1 MTARRFL
8 LAALLAAPAGAGE
21 VAPES
26 YGLHKL
32 RAASAAAAEPAAPSA
47 FQARL
52 KWFTAGTALPKND
65 AARRALGDAAPFRH
79 NADLRLM
86 WRRDFRGLRLTA
98 EHAVTALRDRALG
111 FGGISALT
119 LEQTPAADAGRLLDL
134 AWTVDEGSNARLSHR
149 FDRLAIEYRTSRWAV
164 TAGRQAVSW
173 GAGLVFQPMDLL
185 SPFAPTT
192 VDVDYKPGDDLVLV
206 ERLFESGADLQLLA
220 VGRRAPGEAVRDASS
235 VAAKYRGSVGANEFE
250 LMIARHR
257 AENVFAIGLRVPIG
271 GALLRSDI
279 VLAEGEGGTAVSAV
293 LNADYTVAV
302 AGTALHLFGEY
313 FHNGH
318 GVRRLPERAADLPA
332 PLVARLGPRRSVQSD
347 ARLHGPRRILP
358 LALPRESKRLANSQS
373 ARRFPCR
380 AGFPHLRR
388 ERGHPPT
395 GRLRDAVRQSRR
407 GVRRLGSGR
416 RPDRRRR
423 QPSVS
428 PGGVLLL
435 AP

>member
-86 WRRDFRGLRLTA
+86 WRRDFAGLRLTA
-98 EHAVTALRDRALG
+98 QHAVTALRDRALG
-111 FGGISALT
+111 FGGIPALT

-220 VGRRAPGEAVRDASS
+220 VGRRAPGDAVRDASS

-257 AENVFAIGLRVPIG
+257 AENVFAIGLRAPIG

-318 GVRRLPERAADLPA
+318 GVRRLPEQAADLPA
-332 PLVARLGPRRSVQSD
+332 PLVARLGRGEVFNLMRDYMALGASFRWHYLVNQSVSLIANLRDGSRVVQASLTYD
-347 ARLHGPRRILP
+347 ASEATRL
-358 LALPRESKRLANSQS
+358 Q
-373 ARRFPCR
+373 
-380 AGFPHLRR
+380 AGFAVPFGKAGEEFGGLEVGEGLTAGGGSQAFLR
-388 ERGHPPT
+388 
-395 GRLRDAVRQSRR
+395 AVYYF
-407 GVRRLGSGR
+407 
-416 RPDRRRR
+416 
-423 QPSVS
+423 
-428 PGGVLLL
+428 
-435 AP
+435 

>member
-26 YGLHKL
+26 HGLHKL
-32 RAASAAAAEPAAPSA
+32 RAASAAAAEPAPPSA

-86 WRRDFRGLRLTA
+86 WRRDLGGLRLTA

-149 FDRLAIEYRTSRWAV
+149 FDRLAIEYRASRWAV

-220 VGRRAPGEAVRDASS
+220 VGRRAPGGAVRDASS

-257 AENVFAIGLRVPIG
+257 AENVFAVGLRAPIG

-332 PLVARLGPRRSVQSD
+332 PLVARLGRGEVFNLMRDYMALGASFRWHYLVSQSVSLIANLRDGSRVVQASLAYD
-347 ARLHGPRRILP
+347 ASEAARL
-358 LALPRESKRLANSQS
+358 Q
-373 ARRFPCR
+373 
-380 AGFPHLRR
+380 AGFAVPFGKAGEEFGGLEVGEGLTAGGGSQAFLR
-388 ERGHPPT
+388 
-395 GRLRDAVRQSRR
+395 AVYYF
-407 GVRRLGSGR
+407 
-416 RPDRRRR
+416 
-423 QPSVS
+423 
-428 PGGVLLL
+428 
-435 AP
+435 